1 MKIAITGGSGLV
13 ARAWLSSV
21 KDRKFKI
28 CSFQRSLPPRP
39 LHFVHYESLDITDAH
54 EVFNRLQG
62 FDLVIHA
69 AAMVSYHKTDAPTMY
84 EINVNG
90 TANVVNACIQNKIP
104 KLLFISS
111 TAALDSDKKPLEIEE
126 NRLWDLSEKKTD
138 YAKSKY
144 YAELEIWRG
153 EEEGLEVASVCPGV
167 VIGDGKDDKSSNQLY
182 EIVRKKWNLYPEG
195 SNGFIN
201 ALELAKI
208 INLIIDKKAY
218 GHRFLAV
225 THNISFRELLY
236 QIAKKINMPPPKYS
250 IKGMRFA
257 VLFGF
262 AILAERLLLKSPLP
276 SDGLINTKQNLRYKP
291 KNIYEKLNY
300 TNGSL
305 L

>member
-1 MKIAITGGSGLV
+1 MKIAVTGGSGLV

-21 KDRKFKI
+21 KDREFEI
-28 CSFQRSLPPRP
+28 HSFQRSLPAHPF
-39 LHFVHYESLDITDAH
+39 HFAHYESLDITDAQ
-54 EVFNRLQG
+54 EVFEKLQG

-69 AAMVSYHKTDAPTMY
+69 AAMVSYHKTDAPAMY
-84 EINVNG
+84 KTNVTG
-90 TANVVNACIQNKIP
+90 TTNVVNACIQNKIP

-126 NRLWDLSEKKTD
+126 DRLWDLSEKKTD
-138 YAKSKY
+138 YARTKY
-144 YAELEIWRG
+144 YAELEVWRG
-153 EEEGLEVASVCPGV
+153 KEEGLEVASICPGV
-167 VIGDGKDDKSSNQLY
+167 VVGDGKDTKSSNQMF
-182 EIVRKKWNLYPEG
+182 EVVRKKWNLYPIG

-208 INLIIDKKAY
+208 ITLIIDKKAY

-225 THNISFRELLY
+225 THNISFRELLF
-236 QIAKKINMPPPKYS
+236 QIAKKLNMNPPKYS
-250 IKGMRFA
+250 IKGIRFA

-262 AILAERLLLKSPLP
+262 AILAERLLLKSPFP
-276 SDGLINTKQNLRYKP
+276 SDGLINTKQNIKYKP

-300 TNGSL
+300 TNGPL

>member
-1 MKIAITGGSGLV
+1 MKIAVTGGSGLV

-21 KDRKFKI
+21 KDKAFELH
-28 CSFQRSLPPRP
+28 SFQRSHPPHP
-39 LHFVHYESLDITDAH
+39 FHFVHYESLDITDAH
-54 EVFNRLQG
+54 EVFEKLRG

-111 TAALDSDKKPLEIEE
+111 TAALDSDKKPLQIEE
-126 NRLWDLSEKKTD
+126 SRLWDLNEKKTD
-138 YAKSKY
+138 YAKTKY
-144 YAELEIWRG
+144 YAELEVWRG

-167 VIGDGKDDKSSNQLY
+167 VIGDGKDAKSSNQLY
-182 EIVRKKWNLYPEG
+182 EVVRKKWNLFPIG

-208 INLIIDKKAY
+208 ITLIIDKKAF

-236 QIAKKINMPPPKYS
+236 QIAEKINVTPPKYP
-250 IKGMRFA
+250 IKGIRF
-257 VLFGF
+257 VILFGF
-262 AILAERLLLKSPLP
+262 AKLAERLLLKSPLP
-276 SDGLINTKQNLRYKP
+276 SAGLNNTRQNLRYNP